1 MSFAHLPEDQARRAQ
16 ELFDAL
22 MAAAEPDLRAVAE
35 SLAAKPDDQL
45 FGRTEFELRD
55 RVLRLGAKA
64 LQAAAQQ
71 RKKGG
76 TQDPA

>member
-16 ELFDAL
+16 QLFDSL
-22 MAAAEPDLRAVAE
+22 LAAAEHDLRAIAE
-35 SLAAKPDDQL
+35 SLATKPDDQL

-55 RVLRLGAKA
+55 LVLRLGAKA

-76 TQDPA
+76 TQAPA

>member
-1 MSFAHLPEDQARRAQ
+1 MSFDHLPEEQARRAEQ
-16 ELFDAL
+16 LFESL
-22 MAAAEPDLRAVAE
+22 KAAAEHDLRAIAE
-35 SLAAKPDDQL
+35 SLATKPDDQL

-55 RVLRLGAKA
+55 RVLRLGAQA

>member
-16 ELFDAL
+16 QLFDSL
-22 MAAAEPDLRAVAE
+22 MAAAEPDLRAIAE
-35 SLAAKPDDQL
+35 SLATKPDDQL

-55 RVLRLGAKA
+55 QVLRLGAKA

-76 TQDPA
+76 TRGPA

>member
-1 MSFAHLPEDQARRAQ
+1 MSFTHLPADQARRAQ
-16 ELFDAL
+16 QLFDSL
-22 MAAAEPDLRAVAE
+22 MAAAEPDLRALAE
-35 SLAAKPDDQL
+35 SLATTPDDQL

-76 TQDPA
+76 T

>member
-1 MSFAHLPEDQARRAQ
+1 MSFAHLPEEQARRAQ
-16 ELFDAL
+16 QLFESL
-22 MAAAEPDLRAVAE
+22 KAAAEHDLRAIAE
-35 SLAAKPDDQL
+35 SLATKPDDQL

-55 RVLRLGAKA
+55 RVLRLGAQA

>member
-16 ELFDAL
+16 QLFDSL
-22 MAAAEPDLRAVAE
+22 MAAAEPDLRAIAE
-35 SLAAKPDDQL
+35 SLATKPDDQL

-71 RKKGG
+71 RKKGDTSG
-76 TQDPA
+76 PA

>member
-16 ELFDAL
+16 ELFDSL
-22 MAAAEPDLRAVAE
+22 MTVAEHDLRAVAE
-35 SLAAKPDDQL
+35 SLATKPDDQL

-55 RVLRLGAKA
+55 RVLRLGAQA

>member
-16 ELFDAL
+16 ELFDSL
-22 MAAAEPDLRAVAE
+22 MAVAEHDLRAVAE
-35 SLAAKPDDQL
+35 SLATQPDDQL

-55 RVLRLGAKA
+55 RVLRLGAQA

-76 TQDPA
+76 TPVPA

>member
-16 ELFDAL
+16 ELFDSL
-22 MAAAEPDLRAVAE
+22 MAVAEHDLRAVAE
-35 SLAAKPDDQL
+35 SLATKPDDQL

-55 RVLRLGAKA
+55 RVLRLGAQA

>member
-16 ELFDAL
+16 ELFDSL
-22 MAAAEPDLRAVAE
+22 MAAAEHDLRAVAE
-35 SLAAKPDDQL
+35 SLATKPDDQL

>member
-16 ELFDAL
+16 ELFDSL
-22 MAAAEPDLRAVAE
+22 MAVAEHDLRAVAE
-35 SLAAKPDDQL
+35 SLATKPDDQL

-55 RVLRLGAKA
+55 LVLRLGAKA

>member
-16 ELFDAL
+16 QLFDSL
-22 MAAAEPDLRAVAE
+22 MAAAEPDLRAIAE
-35 SLAAKPDDQL
+35 SLATEPDDRL

>member
-16 ELFDAL
+16 QLLDSL
-22 MAAAEPDLRAVAE
+22 TTAAEHDLRAIAE
-35 SLAAKPDDQL
+35 LLASKPDDQL

-64 LQAAAQQ
+64 LQVAAQQ

>member
-16 ELFDAL
+16 QLFDSL
-22 MAAAEPDLRAVAE
+22 MAAAAPDLRAIAE
-35 SLAAKPDDQL
+35 SLATEPDDRL
-45 FGRTEFELRD
+45 FGRPEFELRD
-55 RVLRLGAKA
+55 RVLRLGAEA

>member
-1 MSFAHLPEDQARRAQ
+1 
-16 ELFDAL
+16 
-22 MAAAEPDLRAVAE
+22 MAAAEPDLRALAE
-35 SLAAKPDDQL
+35 SLATKPDDQL

-55 RVLRLGAKA
+55 QVLRLGAKA